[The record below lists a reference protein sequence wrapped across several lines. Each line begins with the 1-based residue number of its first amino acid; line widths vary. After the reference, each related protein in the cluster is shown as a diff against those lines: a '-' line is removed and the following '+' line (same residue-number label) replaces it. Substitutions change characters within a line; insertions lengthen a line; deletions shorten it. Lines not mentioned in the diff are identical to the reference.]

1 MPRERSLPCVS
12 YLHPREDEDSNPMS
26 YFLDSVTELFEYALR
41 DLEDSDMV
49 GITISNEVEVKD
61 RAIGISYRRR
71 DQITGEVIWTVFEK
85 VAQSNARFNAFDKLV
100 VTIHSVK
107 MPIGHGKITS
117 KGRPLETMVHLRRSI
132 VKVKAKSNC
141 LAHALVIAKAIVD
154 GDPNYESYRHGYK
167 LRPLVD
173 RLLETT
179 GMNLSAGGGVP
190 ELMRFQE
197 HFNEYRIVVFGGL
210 NCEGIYFDGQVESEK
225 RINLVYDAVTRH
237 YHVTNT
243 LTGAMA
249 RQYVCIIKGV
259 DVAKRI
265 SAERRVV
272 TASRFLHVRTLKNE
286 SHASPAKEILEVD
299 RVSKNIRQTSWKV
312 RPSAKRCEI
321 ASCVTCA

>member
-1 MPRERSLPCVS
+1 MSQDDKGPQRFTIEEEQTRQYRRFNARGTQLTVRLLP
-12 YLHPREDEDSNPMS
+12 PPEGEDTNPMS
-26 YFLDSVTELFEYALR
+26 HFLDSVTELFEHALR

-210 NCEGIYFDGQVESEK
+210 KCEDIYFDGQVESEK

-249 RQYVCIIKGV
+249 RQYVCRGCNKGCRRGETHKCGETCSDCKSIPPCTYSEERV
-259 DVAKRI
+259 PCESCKRNFR
-265 SAERRVV
+265 S
-272 TASRFLHVRTLKNE
+272 
-286 SHASPAKEILEVD
+286 
-299 RVSKNIRQTSWKV
+299 
-312 RPSAKRCEI
+312 
-321 ASCVTCA
+321 